1 MKRCEVNCSCTME
14 IQETE
19 ERNACVPENYGEI
32 RNLIFAKLINT
43 HAHMEQLA
51 DLPNRAV
58 LDLSLIFYF
67 FRDNDPDGE
76 EIPVTNAM
84 LQQWEVDDSR
94 IFSDAMMNTRNIMG
108 ESIRPLKEV
117 IDDLLK
123 DLSPETDAS
132 GDDRLPMYVLTNLW
146 KRNGAICIL
155 YGDAVKELA
164 ETLDS
169 DLYVIPSSIH
179 EMILVPAEQG
189 VSREEL
195 DTLIREINE
204 TELAKED
211 VLSDHSYYFSRKL
224 EHLVM

>member
-1 MKRCEVNCSCTME
+1 MKRCEVNCSCRLN

-19 ERNACVPENYGEI
+19 EQSGIIPEKYGEI
-32 RNLIFAKLINT
+32 CNLIFAKLINT
-43 HAHMEQLA
+43 REHMDLLA

-67 FRDNDPDGE
+67 FRDNDPEGE

-84 LQQWEVDDSR
+84 LQRWGVDDAR
-94 IFSDAMMNTRNIMG
+94 IFTDAMLNTRNIMG
-108 ESIRPLKEV
+108 ECIRPLKEV
-117 IDDLLK
+117 IEDLLK
-123 DLSPETDAS
+123 GLSPEMDAS

-164 ETLDS
+164 DTLDS

-189 VSREEL
+189 ISREEL

-204 TELAKED
+204 TELAKDD
-211 VLSDHSYYFSRKL
+211 VLSDHSYYFSRQL